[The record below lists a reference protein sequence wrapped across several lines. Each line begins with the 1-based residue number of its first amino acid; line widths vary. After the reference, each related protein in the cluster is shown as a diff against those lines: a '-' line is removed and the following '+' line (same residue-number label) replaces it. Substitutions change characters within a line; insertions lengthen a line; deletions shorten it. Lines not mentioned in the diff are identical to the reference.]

1 MPAASGRPQYPTE
14 FPVDEETAMASDPQR
29 PAAETAPTEEA
40 KAKFREAL
48 DRKNAARHPTA
59 DGESNT
65 GSVHG
70 SETVGPVQRTFRR
83 KSG

>member
-1 MPAASGRPQYPTE
+1 MTNTDGNTGGH
-14 FPVDEETAMASDPQR
+14 ETTSAVSED
-29 PAAETAPTEEA
+29 A

-48 DRKNAARHPTA
+48 DRKNAARHRSA
-59 DGESNT
+59 DGEENT

-70 SETVGPVQRTFRR
+70 SETAGPVQRTFRR

>member
-1 MPAASGRPQYPTE
+1 
-14 FPVDEETAMASDPQR
+14 MASDQQG
-29 PAAETAPTEEA
+29 AAPTGPSEEA

-48 DRKNAARHPTA
+48 DRKNAARHRSA
-59 DGESNT
+59 DGGTNT
-65 GSVHG
+65 GTVHG

>member
-1 MPAASGRPQYPTE
+1 MTSTHDESRP
-14 FPVDEETAMASDPQR
+14 
-29 PAAETAPTEEA
+29 TAPDEDA
-40 KAKFREAL
+40 KARFKEAL
-48 DRKNAARHPTA
+48 DRKNAAHHRTA
-59 DGESNT
+59 DGDRNT

>member
-1 MPAASGRPQYPTE
+1 
-14 FPVDEETAMASDPQR
+14 MASDQQR
-29 PAAETAPTEEA
+29 PAAETAPSDEA

-48 DRKNAARHPTA
+48 DRKNAAQHRSA

>member
-1 MPAASGRPQYPTE
+1 
-14 FPVDEETAMASDPQR
+14 MASDQQR
-29 PAAETAPTEEA
+29 SAADTTPTEEA

-48 DRKNAARHPTA
+48 DRKNAARHRTA